1 MLSVRRGHEGR
12 KQIELGFRGM
22 EENELEEGEAWSG
35 QEEDDDSCID
45 PDIALSY
52 IGERLQDVLG
62 HFQKDFEGGVS
73 AENLGSKFGGYGS
86 FLPTYQRSPFILTQ
100 PKSPPKAP
108 NTNAARSPYAPL
120 FEGTHQ
126 NPSIGMWSSLSKD
139 STASAPL
146 LDNSSKNNIG
156 TVNNEKPIPHH
167 DSLCKPVNSSDQKTL
182 KVRIKVGPDNILAR
196 NNAAIYSGLGLDMS
210 PSSSLED
217 SPDGSGGL
225 TPEFPDMP
233 DESPRTILQIMTCF
247 PVPGGFLLSPLRESL
262 FQLSKKD
269 TSFIKNCKTGMLYK
283 DSPEKYAV
291 LGDLTLPIR
300 DVEGCSENKMKSD
313 DKKGRS
319 MEVKNLKYKDEIDTA
334 MNRETNI
341 ETPAGH
347 ELVSNSM
354 NMPLLSGSRNADRK
368 AERQIVGEPV
378 KGVSRML
385 NGPKDSKKIQ
395 VKERIPSPDLVKHKQ
410 LESMENM
417 ENNGA
422 GSLGNDTTYSKGM
435 FNSKTIMAEK
445 ALEERNTCNPKGPS
459 FDLQQEVKG
468 KIKEKYDLGNADS
481 DRLKGR
487 KEQVSGPADHIKHVS
502 LQKGTPFEQDGEKIF
517 QGKDQLSEG
526 KRQLGKQTDA
536 ASLMELSKDNLSGH
550 SSALLKEKRKKSH
563 AKANYSEKKSKVSKS
578 RKELNG
584 GSFKELRGDVLG
596 DINAKQRENG
606 TDLPDLHSKDKM
618 KVLKPEHEEL
628 FQSIKT
634 SKERSGGKKID
645 KPPITDVPVSESTV
659 MPLMGTAATSGAAA
673 APHAPVVIE
682 EHWVCCDACQKWR
695 LLPYWTNPDHLPK
708 SWKCNMLNW
717 LPGMNSCEISE
728 EETTRALNA
737 LYLVPVAPESGA
749 SLEGHHNVSASG
761 ITTTN
766 AQYLNQKF
774 EQNSQSVPAIR
785 KRKNGPKDA
794 SNVSNHSIQFSNP
807 VKMNQQAS
815 IKNRSLNNASQYP
828 FETNS
833 SDKVGMGHARKLTDF
848 SSEKQKHKQKEKHKN
863 LGCYSNG
870 GDFIEKREKQSKPKS
885 KREVDQDDS
894 RAFKKIKNEGSHYH
908 IKDCYPDHDVAGK
921 AGPDMVNGLS
931 TLKIA
936 KNRQKHNDISLSKD
950 LKCEMKGSLSVSSK
964 RLKNEVQDIST
975 GEIKEIVSASD
986 LEKPQRLTFAAKKR
1000 KPKEWQDSQE
1010 AQACLNEVLSENEM
1024 LKSKK
1029 ARVSK
1034 SRMVSSTSKID
1045 GGMDKGGSS
1054 MRVILPSS
1062 GEHPP
1067 DGMDDEGRYAVGK
1080 EHQLGQC
1087 QGIATFPQAL
1097 DCVDT
1102 LKSDMAYAQA
1112 CMAATSSSSK
1122 VSSSRRSKANFQE
1135 LKGSPVESV
1144 SSSPLRISNTE
1155 KLFTKRKSVV
1165 KEDAINMGSSVL
1177 RSPKRCS
1184 DSEVDGGSDRSR
1196 KISKETSYL
1205 VQQHMENYKALE
1217 SGVLDSVRRPL
1228 YCQSRETNQ
1237 LSGGKVEDEMHL
1249 KRGACDGVSTSEF
1262 EEINVVSGIRN
1273 LMDHDNK
1280 YLHESLCKDH
1290 AQDLDKLNKH
1300 HQLDGS
1306 SHQNSGKNSSSKFQ
1320 GRHRSSKSD
1329 MDNGKLRVPGS
1340 SCENKDSYSTK
1351 NGSSCRQKV
1360 DPDSY
1365 QRSTYLEDARDE
1377 NYNFEGK
1384 DEKDCSGKKDCT
1396 ARYSTG
1402 RRVNNSSFGM
1412 QESLDEHGPSILP
1425 NQLKDLDSRV
1435 SVVGARCGKSNV
1447 RDDRQLGFSYNEEK
1461 SPNHLISDRIDLP
1474 ELPSVTGKAHS
1485 IFLPRDKQG
1494 THCRGPQKLSSPVKE
1509 SRSEV
1514 PSSDAVNADIS
1525 RAGKQSRQPNIQN
1538 GVHHMGLRQPPPN
1551 DPDTSSPIRKDGH
1564 SAAHIAMKEAR
1575 DLKHKANR
1583 LKSEGLE
1590 LESTCLYF
1598 QAALKFLHC
1607 AFLMEPISF
1616 DGTKQG
1622 DASRSMQIYFETA
1635 KLSEFCAHEYERCKE
1650 MAAAA
1655 LAYKCV
1661 EVAYL
1666 KSAYYKYPN
1675 AIKDQHEL
1683 QAALQILQPG
1693 ESPSSSASDVDN
1705 LNNQGTFGKAMSV
1718 RGVSS
1723 PQVAGNHVIAACNHP
1738 HIMRL
1743 LSYASDVNCA
1753 FEATRKSQIA
1763 IAAATASL
1771 EKDRPDGMSSVRKV
1785 LEFSFHNMEGLLPLV
1800 RLSMESINC

>member
-1 MLSVRRGHEGR
+1 MTSLTAPNDGW
-12 KQIELGFRGM
+12 Q
-22 EENELEEGEAWSG
+22 
-35 QEEDDDSCID
+35 
-45 PDIALSY
+45 
-52 IGERLQDVLG
+52 GERLQDVLG
-62 HFQKDFEGGVS
+62 HFQKEFEGGVS

-86 FLPTYQRSPFILTQ
+86 FLPTYQRSPCILTQ

-108 NTNAARSPYAPL
+108 NTNSARSPYAPS

-126 NPSIGMWSSLSKD
+126 NPS
-139 STASAPL
+139 ASAPL

-156 TVNNEKPIPHH
+156 AVNDEKPIPHH

-233 DESPRTILQIMTCF
+233 DESPRTILQMMTCF

-262 FQLSKKD
+262 FQLTKKD
-269 TSFIKNCKTGMLYK
+269 TSFIKNCKTGMLNK
-283 DSPEKYAV
+283 GSPEKYAV

-319 MEVKNLKYKDEIDTA
+319 MEVKNLKYKDDIDTN
-334 MNRETNI
+334 MNRETDI
-341 ETPAGH
+341 ETPAGQ

-354 NMPLLSGSRNADRK
+354 NIPLLSGSGNAYRK
-368 AERQIVGEPV
+368 TERQIVGESV
-378 KGVSRML
+378 KGVNRML
-385 NGPKDSKKIQ
+385 NGPKDSKKIP

-410 LESMENM
+410 LESMEKM
-417 ENNGA
+417 ENNGV
-422 GSLGNDTTYSKGM
+422 GNLGNDTTNSKGK
-435 FNSKTIMAEK
+435 FNSKTIMTEK

-459 FDLQQEVKG
+459 FDLQQEVRG

-502 LQKGTPFEQDGEKIF
+502 LQKATPFEQDGEKIF
-517 QGKDQLSEG
+517 QGKGQLSEG

-550 SSALLKEKRKKSH
+550 SSALLKEKKKKSH
-563 AKANYSEKKSKVSKS
+563 AKANYSEKKFKVLKS

-596 DINAKQRENG
+596 DINAKQLGNG

-618 KVLKPEHEEL
+618 KVLKLEHEEL

-645 KPPITDVPVSESTV
+645 KPPITDVPVNESTV
-659 MPLMGTAATSGAAA
+659 MPLMGNAATSGAAA

-717 LPGMNSCEISE
+717 LNSYEYLLVSQYLVTFSLFFWFKPGMNSCEISE
-728 EETTRALNA
+728 EETTKALNA
-737 LYLVPVAPESGA
+737 LYVVPVAPGSGVN
-749 SLEGHHNVSASG
+749 LEGHHNISASG

-794 SNVSNHSIQFSNP
+794 SKVSNHSTQFSNP

-828 FETNS
+828 YETNS
-833 SDKVGMGHARKLTDF
+833 VDKVGIGHARKLTDF

-863 LGCYSNG
+863 LGSYLNG
-870 GDFIEKREKQSKPKS
+870 GDFIEKREKQSNPKS
-885 KREVDQDDS
+885 KREVDRDDS

-921 AGPDMVNGLS
+921 AGPDMGNGLS
-931 TLKIA
+931 TLTIA

-950 LKCEMKGSLSVSSK
+950 LKCEMKGNLSVSSK

-975 GEIKEIVSASD
+975 GEIKETVSVSD
-986 LEKPQRLTFAAKKR
+986 LEKPERLIFAAKKR

-1024 LKSKK
+1024 LNSKK
-1029 ARVSK
+1029 ARISK
-1034 SRMVSSTSKID
+1034 SNGMVSSASKID

-1054 MRVILPSS
+1054 MGVILPSS
-1062 GEHPP
+1062 REHPH

-1087 QGIATFPQAL
+1087 QGTTTCQQAL

-1112 CMAATSSSSK
+1112 CTAAASSSSK

-1144 SSSPLRISNTE
+1144 SSSPLRISNIE
-1155 KLFTKRKSVV
+1155 KLFTERKSVI
-1165 KEDAINMGSSVL
+1165 KEDAINIGSSVL

-1196 KISKETSYL
+1196 KIRKETSYSI
-1205 VQQHMENYKALE
+1205 QRPMENYKAGE

-1228 YCQSRETNQ
+1228 NCWSREANE
-1237 LSGGKVEDEMHL
+1237 LSGGKVGDEMHL

-1262 EEINVVSGIRN
+1262 EEINVVSGIRS

-1280 YLHESLCKDH
+1280 YLHESPCKVH

-1300 HQLDGS
+1300 HQLDVS
-1306 SHQNSGKNSSSKFQ
+1306 SHQNSGKNSSSKFN

-1329 MDNGKLRVPGS
+1329 MDNGKLKVSGS
-1340 SCENKDSYSTK
+1340 FCENKDSYSTK
-1351 NGSSCRQKV
+1351 NGSSCRQIV
-1360 DPDSY
+1360 DFDSY
-1365 QRSTYLEDARDE
+1365 HHSTYLEDVRDE

-1396 ARYSTG
+1396 ARSSTG
-1402 RRVNNSSFGM
+1402 RRVNNSSFGI

-1447 RDDRQLGFSYNEEK
+1447 HDDRHLGSSYNEEK
-1461 SPNHLISDRIDLP
+1461 SPNQLISDQIDLL
-1474 ELPSVTGKAHS
+1474 ELPSVMGKAHS
-1485 IFLPRDKQG
+1485 IFPSRDKQG
-1494 THCRGPQKLSSPVKE
+1494 THCRGPQKFSSPVKE

-1514 PSSDAVNADIS
+1514 PSSDAVNADTS
-1525 RAGKQSRQPNIQN
+1525 KAGKQSRQPNIQN
-1538 GVHHMGLRQPPPN
+1538 GVHHAGLRQATPN

-1564 SAAHIAMKEAR
+1564 SAAHFAMKEAR

-1583 LKSEGLE
+1583 LKSEGQE

-1607 AFLMEPISF
+1607 ASLMEPLSF
-1616 DGTKQG
+1616 DSTKQG

-1635 KLSEFCAHEYERCKE
+1635 KLCEFCAHEYERCKE

-1666 KSAYYKYPN
+1666 KSAYYKYLN
-1675 AIKDQHEL
+1675 AIKDHHEL

-1693 ESPSSSASDVDN
+1693 VCEFGHVESANGRVEVDGCCFQQPRFKS
-1705 LNNQGTFGKAMSV
+1705 LLHNNKRRMGFAAAYPRDQNGKKKE
-1718 RGVSS
+1718 
-1723 PQVAGNHVIAACNHP
+1723 QKKT
-1738 HIMRL
+1738 
-1743 LSYASDVNCA
+1743 SDVNCA

-1763 IAAATASL
+1763 IAAASASL
-1771 EKDRPDGMSSVRKV
+1771 EKDRPDAMSSVRKV
-1785 LEFSFHNMEGLLPLV
+1785 LDFNFHNMEGLLRLV